1 MTMYADDTSI
11 SFAAKSVNDLN
22 MTLNR
27 ELDSLRKWLQGNKL
41 SLNVLKTQA
50 MVIGSRPNL
59 KKISTKLVEPP
70 SFSIGGS
77 DVELVGNVKYLG
89 VQIDRHLAW
98 DEHVHFLRSK
108 VSRAIGF
115 LKYAKKLLPQ
125 DTLCKMYRGIVEPH
139 LRYCCSVWGACG
151 GTRLQVLQKLQNRAA
166 RIVTNSS
173 YDSSAS
179 AVIKTLN
186 WPTVADMIKVETA
199 CMVYKSI
206 NDLAPDYLS
215 EMFTKNSAYSRK
227 NLRNTATD
235 LQVPLMKTCNGQRA
249 FSYRGAGVWNHL
261 DLEVKQASSF
271 KAFKDAVKR

>member
-1 MTMYADDTSI
+1 MSI
-11 SFAAKSVNDLN
+11 FYDLRS
-22 MTLNR
+22 LVQ
-27 ELDSLRKWLQGNKL
+27 LDSLNMPRSYCHRTLSVTCIVV
-41 SLNVLKTQA
+41 SLNRT
-50 MVIGSRPNL
+50 
-59 KKISTKLVEPP
+59 
-70 SFSIGGS
+70 
-77 DVELVGNVKYLG
+77 
-89 VQIDRHLAW
+89 
-98 DEHVHFLRSK
+98 
-108 VSRAIGF
+108 
-115 LKYAKKLLPQ
+115 
-125 DTLCKMYRGIVEPH
+125 
-139 LRYCCSVWGACG
+139 RYCCSVWGACG
-151 GTRLQVLQKLQNRAA
+151 GTRLQVLQKLHNRAA

-179 AVIKTLN
+179 ALIKTLN

-206 NDLAPDYLS
+206 NDLAPDHLS

-249 FSYRGAGVWNHL
+249 FSYRGARVWNHL